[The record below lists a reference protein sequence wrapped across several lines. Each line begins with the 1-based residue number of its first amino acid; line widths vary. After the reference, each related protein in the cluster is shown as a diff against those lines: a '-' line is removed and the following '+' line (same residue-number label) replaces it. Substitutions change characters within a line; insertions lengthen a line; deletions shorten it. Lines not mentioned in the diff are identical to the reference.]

1 MNGSALFHRG
11 IRTIALRDDNHSDD
25 DDNDDADEAKRKR

>member
-25 DDNDDADEAKRKR
+25 DHDDADEAKRKR